1 MRSWPRLRLT
11 SPGPAAMLL
20 LLALALPG
28 RARAL
33 ESAPLRIEVQIQQRG
48 GQGEAVLLALPQRG
62 CATAESVSAGGR
74 LRVSV
79 CHAGPPNALIQPTTT
94 LRFDVTRERGHK
106 EDFTRQ
112 RVSVEASLNNRAKVV
127 LGRLRGASGDDA
139 VWSARLMR

>member
-1 MRSWPRLRLT
+1 MNSPPILVIGIIVAATT
-11 SPGPAAMLL
+11 SNA
-20 LLALALPG
+20 
-28 RARAL
+28 
-33 ESAPLRIEVQIQQRG
+33 S
-48 GQGEAVLLALPQRG
+48 
-62 CATAESVSAGGR
+62 T
-74 LRVSV
+74 
-79 CHAGPPNALIQPTTT
+79 HAGPPYALTQPTTT